1 LKIQIG
7 VLRVKILKVYL
18 ILNPASR
25 LPAAQAES
33 KILLIFA
40 CMANVCL
47 VEDEKKVAAFICK
60 GLGEQGYKVKNAKDG
75 AAAKAMLR
83 EEDFDLLILD
93 VMLPDMNGI
102 ELCREIRQTNTE
114 TPILMLT
121 ALDQVQNKVAGLK
134 AGADDYLVKPFHFSE
149 LLARIEA
156 LLRRRNIV
164 ETENHILYF
173 DDLKLDTWSSIAER
187 DGAQIMLTAK
197 EYTLLELFM
206 RHPNKVLSREYIAE
220 QVWKID
226 FDTGTN
232 FIDVYVN
239 YLRKKI
245 EKGFKNKLIHTAIG
259 MGYILKSERNK

>member
-1 LKIQIG
+1 MSQI
-7 VLRVKILKVYL
+7 
-18 ILNPASR
+18 
-25 LPAAQAES
+25 
-33 KILLIFA
+33 
-40 CMANVCL
+40 CL

-60 GLGEQGYKVKNAKDG
+60 GLEEHGYQITTAKDG
-75 AAAKAMLR
+75 AAAMELVQSSKFNL
-83 EEDFDLLILD
+83 FILD
-93 VMLPDMNGI
+93 VMLPDINGI
-102 ELCREIRQTNTE
+102 ELCRQIRQTDSK

-121 ALDQVQNKVAGLK
+121 ALDQIQNKVAGLK

-156 LLRRRNIV
+156 LLRRQQINFN
-164 ETENHILYF
+164 TEHTLTF
-173 DDLKLDTWSSIAER
+173 DDLVLDTWSNIVER
-187 DGAQIMLTAK
+187 AGRQITLTAK

-206 RHPNKVLSREYIAE
+206 RNPNKILSREYIGE

-245 EKGFKNKLIHTAIG
+245 EKGFKSKLIHTVIG
-259 MGYILKSERNK
+259 MGYILRGEK

>member
-1 LKIQIG
+1 MVNI
-7 VLRVKILKVYL
+7 
-18 ILNPASR
+18 
-25 LPAAQAES
+25 
-33 KILLIFA
+33 
-40 CMANVCL
+40 CL
-47 VEDEKKVAAFICK
+47 VEDEQKVAAFISK
-60 GLGEQGYKVKNAKDG
+60 GLEEHNYKLKVAKDG
-75 AAAKAMLR
+75 ATAKSLLQAS
-83 EEDFDLLILD
+83 EFDLLILD
-93 VMLPDMNGI
+93 VMLPDINGI
-102 ELCREIRQTNTE
+102 ELCRQIRLNDNK

-121 ALDQVQNKVAGLK
+121 ALDQVHNKVSGLK

-156 LLRRRNIV
+156 IMRRQNVKPV
-164 ETENHILYF
+164 EEHVLIF

-187 DGAQIMLTAK
+187 AGTQITLTAK
-197 EYTLLELFM
+197 EFTLLGLFM

-239 YLRKKI
+239 YLRNKI

-259 MGYILKSERNK
+259 LGYILKSDK